1 MAQQQEP
8 KKPKRPKSKRLN
20 VSDKKQWE
28 SLLRGVDKP
37 DVPISFL
44 ECLIVNLNDGTQ
56 VKIDIRLMLEEGAD
70 PLELELHINERLD
83 SLDHIIQDVD
93 FYINVDEVRKTV
105 QPATDQLLKN
115 L

>member
-1 MAQQQEP
+1 MANQKPQ
-8 KKPKRPKSKRLN
+8 KPKRPKSKRLN
-20 VSDKKQWE
+20 VSNKKQWE
-28 SLLRGVDKP
+28 ALLREVDKP

-44 ECLIVNLNDGTQ
+44 ECLVVNLNDGTK
-56 VKIDIRLMLEEGAD
+56 VTIDVRTLLEEGAD
-70 PLELELHINERLD
+70 PDELKFHIDERLD

-93 FYINVDEVRKTV
+93 FYINVDEVRKAV

>member
-1 MAQQQEP
+1 MAQQEP

-20 VSDKKQWE
+20 ISDKKQWE

-44 ECLIVNLNDGTQ
+44 ECLVVNLNDGTQ
-56 VKIDIRLMLEEGAD
+56 VTIDIRTLIEEGAD
-70 PLELELHINERLD
+70 PTELELHINERLD

-105 QPATDQLLKN
+105 QPATDYLLKN